1 MSFTFEKVAELEYN
15 ELVSLYLIETDE
27 LLKEIFVDKVKT
39 PFNLLYKFIKDG
51 DEMMSTETKEVIF
64 ELFDKIITTRENLAE
79 RYQHLQK
86 NDYINQVLEKN
97 NIIEPQVVVEP
108 IEKVIFKTE
117 GYKVKHDKLVENP
130 KKEKTLP
137 RRYGKDKIQKDIKEQ
152 GTPAT
157 ALQRAMIDLNDI
169 RNLYVKL
176 SDRAIKDLLGGG
188 QNFTDDD
195 CRKISAIIK
204 TFKQQSESIINKK
217 K

>member
-51 DEMMSTETKEVIF
+51 GEMMSTETKEVIF
-64 ELFDKIITTRENLAE
+64 ELFDKIISTRENLAE

-86 NDYINQVLEKN
+86 NDYINQVLEKK
-97 NIIEPQVVVEP
+97 NIVEP
-108 IEKVIFKTE
+108 KVDVEKVIFKTE
-117 GYKVKHDKLVENP
+117 SYKVKHDKPVE
-130 KKEKTLP
+130 KSIP
-137 RRYGKDKIQKDIKEQ
+137 RRYGKDKILKDIKEQ

-157 ALQRAMIDLNDI
+157 SLQRAMIDLNDV

-176 SDRAIKDLLGGG
+176 SDRAIKDMFGGTE
-188 QNFTDDD
+188 NFTEED
-195 CRKISAIIK
+195 CRKITAVVK
-204 TFKQQSESIINKK
+204 TFKQQVESIINKK